1 MTDIITGF
9 VETFGIN
16 ANIPTDF
23 PSFIY
28 WLCTVVATLL
38 FVKII
43 LGTIFGNYYKIYEVT
58 RK

>member
-1 MTDIITGF
+1 MTDIIKGF
-9 VETFGIN
+9 IETFGIGQ
-16 ANIPTDF
+16 NIPTDF

-28 WLCTVVATLL
+28 WLCTVVAALL

-43 LGTIFGNYYKIYEVT
+43 LGTIFGLYYKIYEVG